1 MNEYFITFVRPG
13 VWEVNRI
20 TPCINP
26 NNLAEK
32 TVFRIYRGKT
42 RDDCYRFV
50 LGYMGKDEICQ
61 VTRFRC
67 NGSVYCKSEFH
78 GPNVIISI

>member
-1 MNEYFITFVRPG
+1 MNKYVIFFVRPG

-32 TVFRIYRGKT
+32 TVFHIYRGKT
-42 RDDCYRFV
+42 REECYQ
-50 LGYMGKDEICQ
+50 LAL
-61 VTRFRC
+61 
-67 NGSVYCKSEFH
+67 S
-78 GPNVIISI
+78 